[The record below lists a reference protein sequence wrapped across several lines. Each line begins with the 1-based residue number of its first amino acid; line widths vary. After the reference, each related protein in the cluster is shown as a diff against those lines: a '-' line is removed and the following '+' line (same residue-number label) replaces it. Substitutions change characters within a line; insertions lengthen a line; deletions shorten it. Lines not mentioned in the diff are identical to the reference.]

1 MRRFKYLRVRVP
13 QAVIRNH
20 SKNLDFYSDQG
31 LSVVRANSRDISLEF
46 TATRNLSVVK
56 ILADGSVVRTNVP
69 TMERYLARLR
79 VSGGGGFLVLEDAP
93 RGTRI
98 QDDILRILCRDD
110 DYYFEPL
117 QITTEMISKHVANFD
132 LFKLVTA
139 KVRDLR
145 LSDSVVCR
153 IEVSS
158 KEGVGDEL
166 NRLVQGKF
174 HRLDSMTFEIIHQF
188 QKGLITYSSGGVLRV
203 ADSLA
208 DEALNVF
215 EDALI

>member
-13 QAVIRNH
+13 QTLIRNH
-20 SKNLDFYSDQG
+20 SKNFDFYSDQG
-31 LSVVRANSRDISLEF
+31 LSVVRASSREISLEF
-46 TATRNLSVVK
+46 TAIRNLSAVK
-56 ILADGSVVRTNVP
+56 ILEDGSVVRTDVP

-79 VSGGGGFLVLEDAP
+79 VSGGNGFLVLEDAP
-93 RGTRI
+93 RGTRV

-117 QITTEMISKHVANFD
+117 QITTEMIFDHIANFD
-132 LFKLVTA
+132 LFKLVAA

-145 LSDSVVCR
+145 LSNSVVCR

-166 NRLVQGKF
+166 NRLVEGKF
-174 HRLDSMTFEIIHQF
+174 HRLDSMTFEVIHQF
-188 QKGLITYSSGGVLRV
+188 QKGLITYSSGGALRV
-203 ADSLA
+203 ADSLV
-208 DEALNVF
+208 DGALNVF

>member
-20 SKNLDFYSDQG
+20 AKNHEIYSDHG
-31 LSVVRANSRDISLEF
+31 LSIVRSNSREISLEF
-46 TATRNLSVVK
+46 TSTRNLSAVQ
-56 ILADGSVVRTNVP
+56 ILADGSIVRTDVP
-69 TMERYLARLR
+69 TMERYFARLR
-79 VSGGGGFLVLEDAP
+79 VSGGNGFLVLEGAP

-98 QDDILRILCRDD
+98 QDDILKILCRDD

-117 QITTEMISKHVANFD
+117 QITSQMIFEHVANFD
-132 LFKLVTA
+132 LYNLVTA

-145 LSDSVVCR
+145 LSNSVVCR

-166 NRLVQGKF
+166 NRLVEGRF
-174 HRLDSMTFEIIHQF
+174 HRLDSMTFEITHQF
-188 QKGLITYSSGGVLRV
+188 QRGLITYSSGGALRV

-208 DEALNVF
+208 DCALSFF